1 MIGDQEIKEG
11 EWVCVFNGSGNHDPS
26 MFENPSEFIMDRPN
40 VGKNL
45 TFGHGIHHCIAALV
59 ARNEAAAMMNGIL
72 DRYKAVEPGDGEV
85 IFQDRNF
92 INYGPATVP
101 VNFVPA

>member
-1 MIGDQEIKEG
+1 
-11 EWVCVFNGSGNHDPS
+11 
-26 MFENPSEFIMDRPN
+26 MDRSN

-59 ARNEAAAMMNGIL
+59 ARNEAAAMMNAIM
-72 DRYKAVEPGDGEV
+72 DRYKAVEPGDGE
-85 IFQDRNF
+85 ITFQDCGF
-92 INYGPATVP
+92 INYGPSSVP